1 MDTLEV
7 KDEIRIERK
16 VEAVLLYFKLVYLRS
31 LTADKTESSFI
42 MLNGDRVEKRVNE
55 DITNGLIPLDMQ
67 NVDLIIELERRFNE
81 LLESKSS
88 VSKIYDREFENVSWL
103 VDLCRVMNPDLHMTT
118 VDKTLEAL
126 DEDRV
131 ETHNEAPI
139 SSGYVMCKHIKQIE
153 HLAQKRKN
161 S

>member
-42 MLNGDRVEKRVNE
+42 MLNGDKVEKRVNE
-55 DITNGLIPLDMQ
+55 DMENGLIPLDMQ
-67 NVDLIIELERRFNE
+67 NVDLILELEKRYNE

-103 VDLCRVMNPDLHMTT
+103 VDLVKMTPDLHMTT
-118 VDKTLEAL
+118 ADKTLEAL
-126 DEDRV
+126 DEDKI
-131 ETHNEAPI
+131 ETHNDAPI
-139 SSGYVMCKHIKQIE
+139 SSGYVMCKHIKNIE
-153 HLAQKRKN
+153 YLARKRKN